1 MEVAEKKREE
11 KEAEVIYEI
20 IMAENFP
27 KLRKRLNIELS
38 YDEANLL
45 LESYLRE
52 MKTHVCT

>member
-27 KLRKRLNIELS
+27 KLMKRLNIELS
-38 YDEANLL
+38 YDEANPL